1 MAWPWFL
8 FEVEHGAGA
17 REVTGGGWGGLEALS
32 VGGGGVFCPSSEF
45 MPVSG
50 QGSSRTYPKL
60 KQLATPMHLPRI
72 RGPSTLDDKRIAWGS
87 KRIRPLTKCR
97 KS

>member
-32 VGGGGVFCPSSEF
+32 VGGGGSILSHQRIHARLLTRQLPNLPKIKTARHSYAS
-45 MPVSG
+45 PTD
-50 QGSSRTYPKL
+50 QGT
-60 KQLATPMHLPRI
+60 
-72 RGPSTLDDKRIAWGS
+72 
-87 KRIRPLTKCR
+87 
-97 KS
+97 